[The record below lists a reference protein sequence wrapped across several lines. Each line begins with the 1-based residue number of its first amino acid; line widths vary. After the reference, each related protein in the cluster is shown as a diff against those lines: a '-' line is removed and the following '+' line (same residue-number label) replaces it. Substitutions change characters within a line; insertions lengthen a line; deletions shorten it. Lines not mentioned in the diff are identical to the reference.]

1 MEAAQLAASCSLQCF
16 LGHHMASNHHLL
28 ALQVLWGQ
36 PTISQDLGG
45 LRFDISA
52 RSFFQTNSAQ
62 AAQLVHM
69 VALAAGAVVLLH
81 SNVS

>member
-1 MEAAQLAASCSLQCF
+1 MQAARLAALCSLQCP
-16 LGHHMASNHHLL
+16 LEHRMTPSRRHPAP
-28 ALQVLWGQ
+28 QVLWGQ
-36 PTISQDLGG
+36 PTISQELGG

-69 VALAAGAVVLLH
+69 VARAAGAGVHLQ
-81 SNVS
+81 